1 MSTALVAAVVFGSSL
16 TSLVETPRSYGW
28 SWDLSAM
35 TGGGYGDLDVERA
48 RAALDNDP
56 AVATWTA
63 FGFLNELSVDGDPTM
78 AMTGVERHTPE
89 VELPLLE
96 GELPRRSD
104 EVALGPATAE
114 ARGLDVGDRVSIG
127 GPFEAFD
134 ATVTGLV
141 VFPTIGPMF
150 ADAVGGGSGMLVPQT
165 MIDAIAPV
173 PDAAVGLATF
183 VGVDLADDAD
193 AAAEVRIQERLGTLD
208 IFGHSPLI
216 FNGAVRPPEVIEAD
230 ATRSVPL
237 VVAAS
242 LAVVGAL
249 ALGLIM
255 WGSVRSRRR
264 DLAVLRALGFCP
276 ARSDGRYAS
285 SPSRSRSPRWWSAFP
300 SA

>member
-1 MSTALVAAVVFGSSL
+1 M
-16 TSLVETPRSYGW
+16 
-28 SWDLSAM
+28 
-35 TGGGYGDLDVERA
+35 
-48 RAALDNDP
+48 
-56 AVATWTA
+56 
-63 FGFLNELSVDGDPTM
+63 
-78 AMTGVERHTPE
+78 
-89 VELPLLE
+89 
-96 GELPRRSD
+96 
-104 EVALGPATAE
+104 
-114 ARGLDVGDRVSIG
+114 SIG

-150 ADAVGGGSGMLVPQT
+150 ADTVGGGNGMLVPQT

-173 PDAAVGLATF
+173 PDAAVELATF

-193 AAAEVRIQERLGTLD
+193 AAAEVRIQERLEELD
-208 IFGHSPLI
+208 IFGYSPLI

-230 ATRSVPL
+230 ATRSIPV

-249 ALGLIM
+249 ALGIIM

-276 ARSDGRYAS
+276 RQVRWSVRIQSLAITVTAFVVGVPLGVIAGRLLWRTFAAQLGVVPDPS
-285 SPSRSRSPRWWSAFP
+285 SAPAMIAALVTVGTPAHPRRRRSPRPP
-300 SA
+300 SHDRPTRIRPTHRVTAP